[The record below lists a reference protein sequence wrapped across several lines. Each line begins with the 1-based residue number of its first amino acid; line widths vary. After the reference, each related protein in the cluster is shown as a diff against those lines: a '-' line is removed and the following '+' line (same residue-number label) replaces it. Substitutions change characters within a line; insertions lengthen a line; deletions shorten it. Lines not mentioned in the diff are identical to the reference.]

1 MIGYIVALLPLY
13 ILVWLPISQI
23 LFGPSETSSD
33 RQTVV
38 LNSSFVASNE
48 PLSCPPHS
56 YNTFILS
63 QEPLIIYIENFLS
76 TDESAHLIKIR
87 YFSPIPQVRSPSQVV
102 ECEEEILRVLL
113 LTALS
118 LNPQL

>member
-13 ILVWLPISQI
+13 ILVWLPIQHM
-23 LFGPSETSSD
+23 LFGSSEPSSD

-38 LNSSFVASNE
+38 FNSSFVASNE

-63 QEPLIIYIENFLS
+63 QEPLIIYIESFLS
-76 TDESAHLIKIR
+76 ADESAHLIKIR
-87 YFSPIPQVRSPSQVV
+87 SFLPQSDCKKKTPKS
-102 ECEEEILRVLL
+102 
-113 LTALS
+113 S
-118 LNPQL
+118 G